1 MSQLRHPFF
10 VLTEVILL
18 MAKFEILRYVEPI
31 CLDETVI
38 KVILPVAKFE

>member
-1 MSQLRHPFF
+1 MRHPFF
-10 VLTEVILL
+10 ALTEVILL
-18 MAKFEILRYVEPI
+18 VAKSEQLRYVEPI